1 MTNLIESLMK
11 GPVMIMTLKCETDFP
26 KALKNHMLSMEMQGE
41 AIYKGFP
48 VIDEGQE
55 YRWSCTHKR

>member
-1 MTNLIESLMK
+1 
-11 GPVMIMTLKCETDFP
+11 
-26 KALKNHMLSMEMQGE
+26 MEMQGE

-55 YRWSCTHKR
+55 YRWSCTHKRWDLGCPPI